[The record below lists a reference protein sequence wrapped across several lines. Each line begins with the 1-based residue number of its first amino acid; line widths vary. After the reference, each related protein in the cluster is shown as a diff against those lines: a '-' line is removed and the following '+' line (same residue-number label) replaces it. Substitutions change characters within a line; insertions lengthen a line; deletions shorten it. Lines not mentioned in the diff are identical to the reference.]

1 MSKKLKTIMGD
12 EFGITAL
19 DGIPVVSSRKVGEIF
34 VKRHD
39 HVLRDIANIQ
49 SSLPKIGESDWDINF
64 IKSSYKN
71 DRGKEY
77 PEFLLTENGF
87 TLLAMGFTGENA
99 IKFKIKYIEKFN
111 EMKKF
116 IQERQLARIE
126 YPALTTMIKM
136 SHENPN
142 PFHYSNEADM
152 INKIVLGMTS
162 KKFKEKHS
170 LKKHQGIR
178 DFMSHQQVEAIVK
191 LQQVD
196 VGLVASIKDISGRKK
211 ILEDYYYRIYGKLSL
226 I

>member
-99 IKFKIKYIEKFN
+99 IKFKIK
-111 EMKKF
+111 
-116 IQERQLARIE
+116 
-126 YPALTTMIKM
+126 
-136 SHENPN
+136 
-142 PFHYSNEADM
+142 
-152 INKIVLGMTS
+152 
-162 KKFKEKHS
+162 
-170 LKKHQGIR
+170 
-178 DFMSHQQVEAIVK
+178 
-191 LQQVD
+191 
-196 VGLVASIKDISGRKK
+196 
-211 ILEDYYYRIYGKLSL
+211 
-226 I
+226 